1 MKDDICVLI
10 LCLHFCQ
17 GSKKKDNVKQPLLQE
32 NFQEKQEFFFL
43 YQILDLNQLFF

>member
-1 MKDDICVLI
+1 MKDDM
-10 LCLHFCQ
+10 CLHFCQ
-17 GSKKKDNVKQPLLQE
+17 GSKKKDNVKQPLMQE